1 MYINY
6 KLYLCSEIVTTMAN
20 AHLIISNSTEL
31 LRIAVCQIMCIKAD
45 GNYCDIYQVGKIK
58 KTVTLQLGQI
68 QEKLIEQLP
77 EYKNDFAR
85 VGKSLIVNINYV
97 YNINLTSQSLVLID
111 DKSNRYE
118 DSASK
123 EALKGLKERIEKK
136 ELKYCL

>member
-1 MYINY
+1 
-6 KLYLCSEIVTTMAN
+6 MAN
-20 AHLIISNSTEL
+20 THLIISNSTEL
-31 LRIAVCQIMCIKAD
+31 LRIAASHIMCIKAD

-68 QEKLIEQLP
+68 QDKLIEQLP

-118 DSASK
+118 DTASK

-136 ELKYCL
+136 ELKDCL

>member
-45 GNYCDIYQVGKIK
+45 GNYCDIY
-58 KTVTLQLGQI
+58 
-68 QEKLIEQLP
+68 EQLP